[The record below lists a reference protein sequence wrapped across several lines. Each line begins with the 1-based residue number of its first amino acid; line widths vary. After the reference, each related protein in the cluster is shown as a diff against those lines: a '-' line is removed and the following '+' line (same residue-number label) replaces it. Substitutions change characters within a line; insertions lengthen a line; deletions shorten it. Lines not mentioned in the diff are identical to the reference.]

1 MPVLS
6 WSFGWGRHPLCAKT
20 TEWRFMGEEIR
31 SCLPYP
37 VFQTARSPSCGILR
51 GPEKASHETIP
62 STHELQLLQAS
73 MLSNVLRPPHLAQVI
88 PTLSQVQACMLSAG
102 CPSSCLATKIWVVA
116 VFGYGFRV
124 SLGTSQMLDSVSPK
138 PSWLCYWDGG
148 GHFQGN

>member
-6 WSFGWGRHPLCAKT
+6 WSVGCAET
-20 TEWRFMGEEIR
+20 EEWRFMGEEIR
-31 SCLPYP
+31 SCLSYP
-37 VFQTARSPSCGILR
+37 VFHKSAGSPSCGILR
-51 GPEKASHETIP
+51 IPEKASHETIP
-62 STHELQLLQAS
+62 STHELQLLQGS

-88 PTLSQVQACMLSAG
+88 PTLSQVQAGMLSAG